1 MKKKTE
7 KNTIKKALK
16 KQTANESAQS
26 AQVDE
31 ISKNTKIIMGTFLII
46 LVAFGIIFTITRL
59 IPKKDDSILTSS
71 NADYCLENGYCFVK
85 QGNMWYTQL
94 QPVGQQKIYNLELR
108 YDPKSVQEVSMEESV
123 VKTILSSQEVYL
135 TVDPNMTGQTV
146 IAMIELGR
154 IIGTKYNL
162 FNIPTAGALTS
173 SDEGNQT
180 IITCDDATQNS
191 TVLWFKTG
199 EETKIYKATS
209 NPYCV
214 IVQGTTEEDIMRAA
228 DRFVYQLVGILK

>member
-1 MKKKTE
+1 MKKKTA
-7 KNTIKKALK
+7 KKTLK
-16 KQTANESAQS
+16 K
-26 AQVDE
+26 E
-31 ISKNTKIIMGTFLII
+31 ISKEISQNDEVSRNTKIIIGTFLFLLI
-46 LVAFGIIFTITRL
+46 AFGIIFAITRL

-108 YDPKSVQEVSMEESV
+108 YDPKSVQDVAIDESA
-123 VKTILSSQEVYL
+123 VKTVLSSQEVYL

-180 IITCDDATQNS
+180 IITCNDATQNS

-199 EETKIYKATS
+199 SETKIYKNS
-209 NPYCV
+209 NQYCM
-214 IVQGTTEEDIMRAA
+214 IIQGTTEEDIMRAA